1 MNKLLNF
8 KEKSL
13 LVFVVFSMILGASL
27 EVISIGVFLP
37 FISQLL
43 DLNYSE
49 NIAILNKFNSFI
61 SNKFGEVSILQIS
74 IVFASVFV
82 FKNLFIYF
90 GHFINSY
97 FSYKVTDRVSY
108 KVFNNYLNNDYQN
121 ILSATR
127 SEKINNIVNHIDT
140 FREFINH
147 LLIIITEI
155 LVFCVLLIFLL
166 FISFEE
172 ILFSTVVTIIFAYV
186 IYITLKIKTKKWGEV
201 ISKNREEKIDS
212 VVQSFNLFKIIKILN
227 KEGFFNKNFK
237 QHNTQHLKFAHYSY
251 SVSSLP
257 RHLFEIYGA
266 IFLSLFLVFAFNQNF
281 SNEEILAISS
291 IFLLAILRLL
301 PATSRIIQSFT
312 RMNFYKYPVEKIYKA
327 YFESQNLEDDRKFLN
342 KKISFKSIEF
352 KNVFFQY
359 NKNLKPV
366 INDINIKI
374 NKNDFIGI
382 KGKSGSGKTTLV
394 NLLIGLLK
402 PSKGKLILNNN
413 QDGDTFNIT
422 PFKIGY
428 VTQDVFLLNKPIIN
442 NIAFGVDNAN
452 IDLEKI
458 NKILKLCSLEKFIS
472 SIYYSEENLG
482 DGNLQVSG
490 GEKQRLGVARA
501 LYSDPDIV
509 IFDEFTSSLDD
520 STEEKL
526 VEGLNKL
533 KEEKC
538 FIIISHKNK
547 PLKYCKE
554 IYTFEDNQLKKTN
567 QNAQK

>member
-1 MNKLLNF
+1 MNKLLNL
-8 KEKSL
+8 KEKIL
-13 LVFVVFSMILGASL
+13 LTFVVLAMILGASL

-37 FISQLL
+37 FISKLL
-43 DLNYSE
+43 ELNYSE
-49 NIAILNKFNSFI
+49 NIEVLNRFNDFI
-61 SNKFGEVSILQIS
+61 SNIFGEISIIQIS
-74 IVFASVFV
+74 IIFACVFI

-108 KVFNNYLNNDYQN
+108 KVFSNYLNNQYQN
-121 ILSATR
+121 ILNATR
-127 SEKINNIVNHIDT
+127 SEKINNIVNHIET

-155 LVFCVLLIFLL
+155 LVFCVLLTFLL
-166 FISFEE
+166 FISFKE
-172 ILFSTVVTIIFAYV
+172 ILFSSIVTIVFAYV
-186 IYITLKIKTKKWGEV
+186 MYFCLKLKTKKWGKI

-227 KEGFFNKNFK
+227 KESFFNENFK
-237 QHNTQHLKFAHYSY
+237 KFNNQQLKFSHYGY
-251 SVSSLP
+251 VVSSLP

-281 SNEEILAISS
+281 SNQEILAISS

-312 RMNFYKYPVEKIYKA
+312 RLNLYKYAFEHIYQA
-327 YFESQNLEDDRKFLN
+327 YFESKKLDDKFFLN
-342 KKISFKSIEF
+342 EKIKFTSIELKDVSFK
-352 KNVFFQY
+352 Y
-359 NKNLKPV
+359 NEKLNTVLNNINL
-366 INDINIKI
+366 KI

-402 PSKGKLILNNN
+402 PSKGQLVMNNN
-413 QDGDTFNIT
+413 EIKNSNFKIT

-442 NIAFGVDNAN
+442 NIAFGIGSNEIN
-452 IDLEKI
+452 LKKI
-458 NKILKLCSLEKFIS
+458 NKILKLCDLEKFITS
-472 SIYYSEENLG
+472 DYYSKENLG
-482 DGNLQVSG
+482 DGNLQISG
-490 GEKQRLGVARA
+490 GEKQRIGIARA

-520 STEEKL
+520 VTEEKL
-526 VEGLNKL
+526 IENLNRI

-538 FIIISHKNK
+538 FILISHKNK

-554 IYTFEDNQLKKTN
+554 IYTFEDNQLKKIN
-567 QNAQK
+567 HNV